1 MTVVV
6 VVVVDYDDGAHVYWL
21 VVVHFS
27 SYSHVVVDDD
37 DSYSSVY
44 STRIALQCQYVSY
57 YAHLSVASHD
67 DAVCCYDDDDGGDG
81 DERKQLQQR
90 MKITWG
96 HVENHSCFL
105 KLSTLMMMT
114 MT

>member
-37 DSYSSVY
+37 SYSSVY

-67 DAVCCYDDDDGGDG
+67 DDGGYC

-105 KLSTLMMMT
+105 KLSLLMMMT
-114 MT
+114 MTMT